1 MRNNQTASF
10 YPNLTDMLKA
20 IINDIAENI
29 LKEGQPIVIVG
40 DYSWYRE
47 VLSLFAK
54 QVNLCDSCILL
65 LENGMEQEAYL
76 LARSQFNNMLWIK
89 YICSDTDNEK
99 VKE

>member
-65 LENGMEQEAYL
+65 LEIQITKKLKNTFINPISLRLGIAAVL
-76 LARSQFNNMLWIK
+76 RK
-89 YICSDTDNEK
+89 C
-99 VKE
+99 